1 MTTPHTTWRNEG
13 WSLAEIALITS
24 EVGSARTHTSL
35 HASVPVTARVP
46 APLKRPAPTGSSHS
60 HVSLARRSLPI
71 ACTAAVEIFE
81 RGERGAHTR
90 SQ

>member
-1 MTTPHTTWRNEG
+1 MTTPHTAWRNEG

-46 APLKRPAPTGSSHS
+46 APLKRPAPTAAH
-60 HVSLARRSLPI
+60 PI
-71 ACTAAVEIFE
+71 RTY
-81 RGERGAHTR
+81 RLSGAPCR
-90 SQ
+90 